1 MFGIPFQALAL
12 QMFMGF
18 TLGSIFILMAIGFS
32 LIFGMLT
39 IVNFAHGAFY
49 TWGAFLILFIV
60 GNIGNFWIGL
70 ILVPILVGVMGLIIE
85 RTLIRRLYGLSID
98 YPLLLTF
105 GLSMIMTEIIRVIW
119 GFGDHPFNIPHLLQD
134 PINLG
139 LFFFPSYWLFVIA
152 ITWFILFVLWILLKK
167 TELGLI
173 IRAGSR
179 DSIMVRTLGINISKI
194 WLLVFGIGTSLAGLA
209 GLLAAPMRSV
219 YPEMGL
225 GMLIECF
232 VVVVVG
238 GMGSLKG
245 AICSG
250 ILMGLVVSLTTLI
263 YPAMSNITIYIAMA
277 VVLLVRPSG
286 LFGERGLLE

>member
-1 MFGIPFQALAL
+1 M
-12 QMFMGF
+12 
-18 TLGSIFILMAIGFS
+18 
-32 LIFGMLT
+32 
-39 IVNFAHGAFY
+39 
-49 TWGAFLILFIV
+49 
-60 GNIGNFWIGL
+60 
-70 ILVPILVGVMGLIIE
+70 
-85 RTLIRRLYGLSID
+85 
-98 YPLLLTF
+98 
-105 GLSMIMTEIIRVIW
+105 
-119 GFGDHPFNIPHLLQD
+119 
-134 PINLG
+134 
-139 LFFFPSYWLFVIA
+139 
-152 ITWFILFVLWILLKK
+152 
-167 TELGLI
+167 
-173 IRAGSR
+173 
-179 DSIMVRTLGINISKI
+179 GINISKI